1 MMVCAA
7 SMCISLK
14 VMGGTAV
21 TAIVRVLLVGVGV
34 VRIAAHSLGD
44 WLANVVKA
52 LCISSISCLCRM
64 MVFTLIV

>member
-7 SMCISLK
+7 SICIASK

-21 TAIVRVLLVGVGV
+21 TAIVGVLLVGVGL

-44 WLANVVKA
+44 WLASVVKA
-52 LCISSISCLCRM
+52 LCISSISCLCRR
-64 MVFTLIV
+64 MVFTVIV